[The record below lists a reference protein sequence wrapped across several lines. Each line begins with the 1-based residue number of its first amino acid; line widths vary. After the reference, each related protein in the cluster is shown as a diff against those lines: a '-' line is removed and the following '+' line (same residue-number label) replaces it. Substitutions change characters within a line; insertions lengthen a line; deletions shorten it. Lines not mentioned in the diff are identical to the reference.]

1 MTIHDCQLNGVS
13 LSGIDTRICVL
24 DIQED
29 APEMVRTVHPL
40 SRGGQRVRQQRRSLT
55 VRVQFAIHETVP
67 SRRKAILQ
75 SIAAWAQPG
84 GFLTVEDRPGKRLPV
99 ICTALPAM
107 TAEDWTSPLTLT
119 FTTTHCPWWESQTPT
134 TVSGS
139 NTLTLTV
146 PGSADFTPVD
156 AEITNTGS
164 QPITLL
170 SIQCGDSYM
179 FFSGIDLPAGETL
192 YLTTEDGVFSA
203 KIGDESV
210 LAKRSTTSD
219 DLLLAPCGKACD
231 LLVSTTGTIRAAFS
245 ARGRY
250 A

>member
-1 MTIHDCQLNGVS
+1 
-13 LSGIDTRICVL
+13 
-24 DIQED
+24 
-29 APEMVRTVHPL
+29 
-40 SRGGQRVRQQRRSLT
+40 
-55 VRVQFAIHETVP
+55 
-67 SRRKAILQ
+67 
-75 SIAAWAQPG
+75 
-84 GFLTVEDRPGKRLPV
+84 
-99 ICTALPAM
+99 M
-107 TAEDWTSPLTLT
+107 TAEDWTTPLTLA
-119 FTTTHCPWWESQTPT
+119 FTTTHCPWWEAQTPT
-134 TVSGS
+134 AVSGS
-139 NTLTLTV
+139 NALTLTV

-192 YLTTEDGVFSA
+192 HLSTEDGVFSA

-210 LAKRSTTSD
+210 LAMRSTTSD
-219 DLLLAPCGKACD
+219 DLLLVPCGKACD